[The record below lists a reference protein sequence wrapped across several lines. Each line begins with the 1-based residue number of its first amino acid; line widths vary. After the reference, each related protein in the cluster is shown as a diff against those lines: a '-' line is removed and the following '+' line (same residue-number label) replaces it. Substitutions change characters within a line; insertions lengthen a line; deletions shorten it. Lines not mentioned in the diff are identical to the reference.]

1 MRLQDVV
8 FMAIEGVKER
18 KFRVALNIIG
28 ILIGVSAITALI
40 SITQGMSVAIN
51 RQMETLGPTTITVT
65 SGGFGMMGGQR
76 GGGGTL
82 TLRDV
87 DRVKSIP
94 NIAIATPVVSGGAEI
109 SIGGYS
115 DRVTV
120 AGIIPEEYVRAIRN
134 IEVAEGRFLQRSDG
148 VSVVLGAN
156 IAHPSYLEEPIAHI
170 GSRVVVVVNILG
182 EEKVLTLRVAGILAK
197 VGGAMF
203 GSPDNQIFVT
213 LRTAQQIFDTGN
225 IVNSIIIEAED
236 IESVDSIVE
245 KVQDKL
251 GEGVLVISASFLRST
266 IGNVTG
272 ILGAVLGGI
281 AAISLIVA
289 GIAVI
294 NTMTISVME
303 RTREIGIMKAL
314 GAKSQHVLLMF
325 LTEAS
330 LTGLIGGVVG
340 AIFGVLLSYVVSV
353 IATSTLGISLTP
365 APSLEIGIAGIGFA
379 VVTGTL
385 SGLYP
390 ARKASKLDPVVA
402 LRYE

>member
-1 MRLQDVV
+1 MKLQDVV
-8 FMAIEGVKER
+8 FMAVEGVKER

-40 SITQGMSVAIN
+40 SITQGMSVEIN
-51 RQMETLGPTTITVT
+51 RQMELLGSTTIAV
-65 SGGFGMMGGQR
+65 SPGGFGVH
-76 GGGGTL
+76 GGTL
-82 TLRDV
+82 TLRDI
-87 DRVKSIP
+87 DRIERIP
-94 NIAIATPVVSGGAEI
+94 DVVMATPMVIGMAEV
-109 SIGGYS
+109 SIGDYS
-115 DRVTV
+115 GLTFVM
-120 AGIIPEEYVRAIRN
+120 GIIPEEIIRVVRN
-134 IEVAEGRFLQRSDG
+134 VEVAEGRFLQRSDR
-148 VSVVLGAN
+148 VSAVLGAN
-156 IAHPSYLEEPIAHI
+156 IAHPPHLEELIAHVGDRI
-170 GSRVVVVVNILG
+170 MVVINSG
-182 EEKVLTLRVAGILAK
+182 EEKKTLALRVAGILNK
-197 VGGAMF
+197 VGGGVGF
-203 GSPDNQIFVT
+203 SLDDGIYVT
-213 LRTAQQIFDTGN
+213 IQKAQQIFDTGSEVDR
-225 IVNSIIIEAED
+225 IMIEAKD
-236 IESVDSIVE
+236 VESVDHVVE
-245 KVQDKL
+245 EVQDEL
-251 GEGVLVISASFLRST
+251 GEGVMVMSVSFIRETVGS
-266 IGNVTG
+266 IAA

-289 GIAVI
+289 GIGII
-294 NTMTISVME
+294 NTMAISVME

-314 GAKSQHVLLMF
+314 GAKSSHVLLMF

-340 AIFGVLLSYVVSV
+340 AVFGVLLSYVVSV